1 MDITNIKNK
10 LGNFKKVIAFWP
22 VLIGLGVVIG
32 STLYDVNQSVWQTS
46 QNAHGPIV
54 LLICIWYF
62 LFKISILIDGEDF
75 KAVPSPVIGY
85 IVLLFG
91 LFLYIVSR
99 SQDFY
104 TFEVLSL
111 VFILSGVTFIFL
123 GGEIHKNLWFGF
135 FFMLFMIPLPI
146 SIVDAI
152 TLPLKIAVSW
162 AAQNLLYQ
170 FNYPIARNGVILS
183 IGQYQLMVAD
193 ACSGLNSLFTLE
205 AMGLL
210 YMNVKR
216 YESVTR
222 NILLGLMIMPIS
234 FVANVLRVTLLILIT
249 YYFGEMAG
257 QGFLHEFSSMVLFL
271 SALIF
276 IMMVDGFLEQFQFIK
291 KISS

>member
-1 MDITNIKNK
+1 MNISSLN
-10 LGNFKKVIAFWP
+10 NAVANYRHAVNYWP
-22 VLIGLGVVIG
+22 VILGLLGVAVPAF
-32 STLYDVNQSVWQTS
+32 YDINQSVWQTS
-46 QNAHGPIV
+46 QNAHGSIV
-54 LLICIWYF
+54 LLICVWYF
-62 LFKISILIDGEDF
+62 YFKINMLINAGEF
-75 KAVPSPVIGY
+75 QIGSAPSLGY
-85 IVLLFG
+85 SLFLIG
-91 LFLYIVSR
+91 LFLYIISR

-104 TFEVLSL
+104 TLEVFAL
-111 VFILSGVTFIFL
+111 ILIFSGITFVFL
-123 GGEIHKNLWFGF
+123 GKEIHKKLWFGF

-170 FNYPIARNGVILS
+170 FHYPIARNGVILS

-216 YESVTR
+216 YESVAR

-234 FVANVLRVTLLILIT
+234 FIANVLRVTLLILIT
-249 YYFGEMAG
+249 YYYGEMAG
-257 QGFLHEFSSMVLFL
+257 QGFLHDFSSLVLFL
-271 SALIF
+271 TALII
-276 IMMVDGFLEQFQFIK
+276 IMAVDGILERF
-291 KISS
+291 SAVRP